1 MKSRTG
7 RIVTLTIVVAAAA
20 VGFVFAGNLGSE
32 EEKRKKQ
39 APATGRGTTTNTTPE
54 SVPEPR
60 PKTIVVRDA
69 KPVGGVPSITA
80 EQGERVR
87 FVVRSDVSDGIHVH
101 GYDIEKHVDAGGSVS
116 FNFPAKI
123 GGVFEV
129 ELEDRGV
136 QIASLRVEP

>member
-60 PKTIVVRDA
+60 PKTIAVRDA
-69 KPVGGVPSITA
+69 KPVGGVRSITA

-116 FNFPAKI
+116 FNFLGRI